1 MSDPTGTSLL
11 GSQEEGNEVVF
22 GVKEKEIRQRILFT
36 KAMKLLKSMAKS
48 EQTYEKSAEALEDI
62 NRNIDK

>member
-1 MSDPTGTSLL
+1 MGDPTGSSLF
-11 GSQEEGNEVVF
+11 GSQVEGNEVDLD
-22 GVKEKEIRQRILFT
+22 VKEKEIRHRILFT

-62 NRNIDK
+62 NRNINK

>member
-1 MSDPTGTSLL
+1 MGDPTGSSLF
-11 GSQEEGNEVVF
+11 GSQVEDNEVDLD
-22 GVKEKEIRQRILFT
+22 VKEKEIRQRILFT

-48 EQTYEKSAEALEDI
+48 EQTYEKSVEALEDI